1 MISKLNRV
9 QGGQVARGKTGPEI
23 NNRQTTIRKPIESS
37 GSQQFGGREWAEM
50 TEGDPSRAVEVT

>member
-37 GSQQFGGREWAEM
+37 GSQQWWKGVGGDD
-50 TEGDPSRAVEVT
+50 GGGSI